1 MLSEF
6 LWGNVGK
13 IKMWETGLGDWGTWL
28 GNVVGEMWK
37 MGMGNR
43 GTWLVKCGKRGW
55 ATGERGWEIA
65 GNVG

>member
-1 MLSEF
+1 MYIKFKMELKYIAWE
-6 LWGNVGK
+6 NV
-13 IKMWETGLGDWGTWL
+13 ENGDGQS
-28 GNVVGEMWK
+28 GNVVGKMWK